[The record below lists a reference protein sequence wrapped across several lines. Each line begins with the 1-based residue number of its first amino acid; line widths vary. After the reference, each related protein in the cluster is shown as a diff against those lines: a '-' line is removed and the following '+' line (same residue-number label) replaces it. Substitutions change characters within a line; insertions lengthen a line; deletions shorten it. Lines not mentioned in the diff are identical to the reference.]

1 MKYYYQIEG
10 LKRNNLGDVIQGLAA
25 KQFLP
30 NDAKPVNREK
40 LSSLTNEPSLLIA
53 NGWYQHEFDKF
64 PPPTEVIPFYISVH
78 IAKSDFIKIK
88 TIREHFKKN
97 APIGCRDSKTLWLMR
112 GFGIPAYYSGCLT
125 LTFNN
130 SNSFQGNKSEVIWV
144 DNIDHPIP
152 LKIEQKLNELIPEG
166 FTKISHDPLSRFL
179 KFETYVEDNTELT
192 FSLFEKYEQAKLV
205 LTTKIHCA
213 LPCIGMGIPV
223 ILIHPNP
230 KDPRLSV
237 LNKLITII
245 SYDDLMNYD
254 SLPEATI
261 EKGKAIKIKK
271 NLTYLLNLA
280 IKNNKNP
287 FTDKSNIKLYYQ
299 YQKYKLIS
307 SITSFG
313 LKLVYK
319 LGFFKKSFERVF
331 GKEYLID

>member
-30 NDAKPVNREK
+30 NDATPVNREK
-40 LSSLTNEPSLLIA
+40 LSSLTNEISLLIA

-64 PPPTEVIPFYISVH
+64 PPPSEVIPFYISVH

-88 TIREHFKKN
+88 SIREHFKKN
-97 APIGCRDSKTLWLMR
+97 APIGCRDLKTLWLMR
-112 GFGIPAYYSGCLT
+112 GFGIPAYYSSCLT

-152 LKIEQKLNELIPEG
+152 LKIEQKLNDLIPEG
-166 FTKISHDPLSRFL
+166 FTKISHDPLSRFM
-179 KFETYVEDNTELT
+179 KFENYVEDNTELT
-192 FSLFEKYEQAKLV
+192 FSLFKRYEQAKLV

-213 LPCIGMGIPV
+213 LPCIGMAIPV

-237 LNKLITII
+237 LSKLINII
-245 SYDDLMNYD
+245 SYDDLMEYD
-254 SLPEATI
+254 SLPEAAI
-261 EKGKAIKIKK
+261 KKDKADKIKK

-280 IKNNKNP
+280 VKNNKNP
-287 FTDKSNIKLYYQ
+287 FTDKANTKLYFQ
-299 YQKYKLIS
+299 YQKYKFIS

-313 LKLVYK
+313 LKAIYK

>member
-30 NDAKPVNREK
+30 NGATPVNREK
-40 LSSLTNEPSLLIA
+40 LSSLTNVPSLLIA

-88 TIREHFKKN
+88 SIREHFKKN
-97 APIGCRDSKTLWLMR
+97 APIGCRDLKTLWLMR
-112 GFGIPAYYSGCLT
+112 GFDIPAYYSSCLT

-152 LKIEQKLNELIPEG
+152 LKIEQKLNNLIPEG

-179 KFETYVEDNTELT
+179 KFENYVEDNTELT
-192 FSLFEKYEQAKLV
+192 FSLFKRYEQAKLV

-237 LNKLITII
+237 LSKLINII
-245 SYDDLMNYD
+245 SYDDLMEYD
-254 SLPEATI
+254 SLPESAI
-261 EKGKAIKIKK
+261 KKDKADKIKK
-271 NLTYLLNLA
+271 NLTYLLKLA
-280 IKNNKNP
+280 VKNNKNP
-287 FTDKSNIKLYYQ
+287 FTDKANTKLYFQ
-299 YQKYKLIS
+299 YQKYKFIS

-313 LKLVYK
+313 LKAIYK

>member
-30 NDAKPVNREK
+30 NDATPVNREK
-40 LSSLTNEPSLLIA
+40 LSLLTNEPSLLIA

-88 TIREHFKKN
+88 SIREHFKKN
-97 APIGCRDSKTLWLMR
+97 APIGCRDLKTLWLMR
-112 GFGIPAYYSGCLT
+112 GFDIPAYYSSCLT

-130 SNSFQGNKSEVIWV
+130 INSFQGNKSEVIWV

-152 LKIEQKLNELIPEG
+152 LKIEQKLNDLIPEG
-166 FTKISHDPLSRFL
+166 FTKISHDPLSRLL
-179 KFETYVEDNTELT
+179 KFENYVEDNTELT
-192 FSLFEKYEQAKLV
+192 FSLFKRYEQAKLV

-213 LPCIGMGIPV
+213 LPCIGMRIPV

-237 LNKLITII
+237 LSKLITII
-245 SYDDLMNYD
+245 SYDDLMARET
-254 SLPEATI
+254 LPEATI
-261 EKGKAIKIKK
+261 EKSKANKIKK

-280 IKNNKNP
+280 VKNNKNP
-287 FTDKSNIKLYYQ
+287 FTDKANTKLYYQ
-299 YQKYKLIS
+299 FQKYKFIS

-313 LKLVYK
+313 LKAIYK

>member
-1 MKYYYQIEG
+1 MKYFYQIEG

-30 NDAKPVNREK
+30 NNAKPANREK
-40 LSSLTNEPSLLIA
+40 LSLLINEPSLLIA

-64 PPPTEVIPFYISVH
+64 PPPAEVIPFYISVH

-88 TIREHFKKN
+88 SIREHFKKN

-112 GFGIPAYYSGCLT
+112 GFGIPAYYSSCLT

-130 SNSFQGNKSEVIWV
+130 SNSFQGDKSEVIWV

-192 FSLFEKYEQAKLV
+192 FSLFKRYEQAKLV

-230 KDPRLSV
+230 NDPRLSV
-237 LNKLITII
+237 LSNLISII
-245 SYDDLMNYD
+245 SYDELMDLE
-254 SLPEATI
+254 SLPKSI
-261 EKGKAIKIKK
+261 IKKKQAIKIKK
-271 NLTYLLNLA
+271 NLTYLLKLA
-280 IKNNKNP
+280 VKNNKNP
-287 FTDKSNIKLYYQ
+287 FTEKPNFKLYYQ

-307 SITSFG
+307 SAISFG
-313 LKLVYK
+313 LKSVYK
-319 LGFFKKSFERVF
+319 LGIFKKTFERVF
-331 GKEYLID
+331 GKEYL

>member
-30 NDAKPVNREK
+30 NDATPVNREK
-40 LSSLTNEPSLLIA
+40 LSLLTNEPSLLIA

-64 PPPTEVIPFYISVH
+64 PPPNEVIPFYISVH

-88 TIREHFKKN
+88 SIREHFKKN
-97 APIGCRDSKTLWLMR
+97 APIGCRDLKTLWLMR
-112 GFGIPAYYSGCLT
+112 GFNIPAYYSSCLT

-179 KFETYVEDNTELT
+179 KFENYVDDNTELT
-192 FSLFEKYEQAKLV
+192 FSLFKRYEQAKLV

-237 LNKLITII
+237 LSKLITII
-245 SYDDLMNYD
+245 SYDDLMEYD
-254 SLPEATI
+254 SLPEA
-261 EKGKAIKIKK
+261 AIKKDKADRIKK
-271 NLTYLLNLA
+271 NLTYLLNSA
-280 IKNNKNP
+280 VKNNKNP
-287 FTDKSNIKLYYQ
+287 FTDKANTKLYYKF
-299 YQKYKLIS
+299 QKYKFIS

-313 LKLVYK
+313 LKAIYK

>member
-30 NDAKPVNREK
+30 NDATPVNREK

-88 TIREHFKKN
+88 SIREHFIKN
-97 APIGCRDSKTLWLMR
+97 APIGCRDLKTLWLMR
-112 GFGIPAYYSGCLT
+112 GFGIPAYYSSCLT

-130 SNSFQGNKSEVIWV
+130 SFSFQGNKSEVIWV

-152 LKIEQKLNELIPEG
+152 LKIEQKLNDLIPEG
-166 FTKISHDPLSRFL
+166 FTKISHDPLSRFM
-179 KFETYVEDNTELT
+179 KFENYVEDNTELT
-192 FSLFEKYEQAKLV
+192 FSLFKRYEQAKLV

-213 LPCIGMGIPV
+213 LPCIGMAIPV

-237 LNKLITII
+237 LSKLITII
-245 SYDDLMNYD
+245 SYDDLMEYD
-254 SLPEATI
+254 SLPEAAI
-261 EKGKAIKIKK
+261 KKDKADKIKK

-280 IKNNKNP
+280 VKNNKNP
-287 FTDKSNIKLYYQ
+287 FTDKANTKLYLQ
-299 YQKYKLIS
+299 YQKYKFIS

-313 LKLVYK
+313 LKAIYK

>member
-25 KQFLP
+25 RQFLP
-30 NDAKPVNREK
+30 NDATPVNREK
-40 LSSLTNEPSLLIA
+40 LSLLTNEPSLLIA

-64 PPPTEVIPFYISVH
+64 PPPSEVIPFYISVH

-88 TIREHFKKN
+88 SIREHFKKN
-97 APIGCRDSKTLWLMR
+97 APIGCRDLKTLWLMR
-112 GFGIPAYYSGCLT
+112 GFGIPAYYSSCLT

-130 SNSFQGNKSEVIWV
+130 SNSSQGNKSEVIWV

-152 LKIEQKLNELIPEG
+152 LKIDQKLHELIPEG

-179 KFETYVEDNTELT
+179 KFENYVEDNTELT
-192 FSLFEKYEQAKLV
+192 FSLFKRYEQAKLV

-237 LNKLITII
+237 LSKLITII
-245 SYDDLMNYD
+245 SYDDLMEYD
-254 SLPEATI
+254 SLPEA
-261 EKGKAIKIKK
+261 AIKKDKADRIKK
-271 NLTYLLNLA
+271 NLTYLLNSA
-280 IKNNKNP
+280 VKNNKNP
-287 FTDKSNIKLYYQ
+287 FTDKANTKLYYQ
-299 YQKYKLIS
+299 FQKYKFIS

-313 LKLVYK
+313 LKAIYK